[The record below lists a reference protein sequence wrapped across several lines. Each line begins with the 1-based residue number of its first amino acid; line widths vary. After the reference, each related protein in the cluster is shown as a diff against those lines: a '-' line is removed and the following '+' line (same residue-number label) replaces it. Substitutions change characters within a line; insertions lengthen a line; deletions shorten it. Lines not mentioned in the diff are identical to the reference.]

1 VNQPT
6 AAGASA
12 EPTIQDTQSDGWVIP
27 DWLSL
32 SRVPLLGPLIVVGGA
47 ALLVVAGTLPVWGT
61 RLIAPQYPRG
71 LELWFYGGRVEGP
84 VREVNAL
91 NHYIGMRP
99 IDLSIVPE
107 MALWPLAIVGSALL
121 LSFAVLWRG
130 WLGRLA
136 LIGLWLVPVTV
147 LVDIQRWLYIFGHDL
162 DPTAALRLDPFVPW
176 VVGPSTVWNFTVW
189 NFPGMALILIWVV
202 ALAAT
207 VARRAPQV
215 DRRTGLLAG
224 AAALLIAGAGTIAV
238 VLPAVAPDDATGV
251 RPAPPAAAATARSA
265 QALIDAAEP
274 GSTVRLAAGTYHER
288 LLIDK
293 PLTIT
298 ADGEVLIYG
307 GGRGSVITI
316 TASDVTLRGVRV
328 AGSGGQGEDGA
339 GIKVVEADRVVL
351 DGLHVSEAFTGI
363 TVMRGKSVHIVGVE
377 IAGAG
382 QSLADAGHAMDSG
395 HGGHAPAT
403 DTTDPHADHG
413 RGAGP
418 QGQGDA
424 IHLWAVKGALLRD
437 NHIHDVRDGIYLNYA
452 DEVLADSNRIS
463 ASRYAVHS
471 MFGSQLTFFGNEL
484 RDNLSG
490 LVFMYSH
497 DVLAGRNV
505 IADHRSAGT
514 GVGVIVKDVVGLRL
528 AENVIARNRVGLRA
542 EGTAHTADAKAEV
555 LRNRFAANSIG
566 VWLVPS
572 ANIGFGANAFD
583 GNLTTVL
590 AQDHGIE
597 RRNQW
602 TYQGTGNFW
611 SDYGGYDLAGD
622 GQGDIAHVSYGA
634 AHALM
639 AAAPA
644 LELYVTSP
652 AFHVFARAQQM
663 WAASRQPMVHDSA
676 PLTIDPAPTMPI
688 APADGGRAP
697 WLAAGAGLLF
707 FGLGGHLLRSVR
719 LPSRRLQPSL
729 DRQP

>member
-1 VNQPT
+1 MTQPA

-12 EPTIQDTQSDGWVIP
+12 DSVEEPQPEGWTIP

-32 SRVPLLGPLIVVGGA
+32 SRVPLFGPLIVVAGA

-71 LELWFYGGRVEGP
+71 LELWFYGGRVDGP

-91 NHYIGMRP
+91 NHYIGMRA

-121 LSFAVLWRG
+121 LAVAVLWRG
-130 WLGRLA
+130 WIGRLA

-189 NFPGMALILIWVV
+189 NFPGMALVLIWVV

-207 VARRAPQV
+207 VARRAPAV
-215 DRRTGLLAG
+215 DTRTGLVAG
-224 AAALLIAGAGTIAV
+224 GAALLIAGAGTIAV
-238 VLPAVAPDDATGV
+238 VIPAVTPDDAAGARVTT
-251 RPAPPAAAATARSA
+251 PPAAATARSA

-274 GSTVRLAAGTYHER
+274 GSTVALPAGTYHER

-293 PLTIT
+293 PLTVV
-298 ADGEVLIYG
+298 ADGEVLIHG

-339 GIKVVEADRVVL
+339 GVKVVEADRVLLEGV
-351 DGLHVSEAFTGI
+351 HVSDAFTGI
-363 TVMRGKSVHIVGVE
+363 AIMRGETVHIIGVE

-395 HGGHAPAT
+395 HVGHSPAAA
-403 DTTDPHADHG
+403 DASDPHADHG
-413 RGAGP
+413 RGVGP

-424 IHLWAVKGALLRD
+424 IHLWAVTGALLRD

-452 DEVLADSNRIS
+452 DEVLVDSNRIS
-463 ASRYAVHS
+463 SSRYAVHS
-471 MFGSQLTFFGNEL
+471 MFGRQLTFFGNEL

-505 IADHRSAGT
+505 IVDHRSAGT

-555 LRNRFAANSIG
+555 LRNRFAANSVG

-602 TYQGTGNFW
+602 TYQGTGNYW

-639 AAAPA
+639 ATAPA

-663 WAASRQPMVHDSA
+663 WAASRQPMVHDAA
-676 PLTIDPAPTMPI
+676 PLTIDPAPVMAS
-688 APADGGRAP
+688 APADGERAP
-697 WLAAGAGLLF
+697 WLAAGVGLLLVGF
-707 FGLGGHLLRSVR
+707 GGHLLRSVR
-719 LPSRRLQPSL
+719 LPGRRLQPSL
-729 DRQP
+729 DPRP